1 MLEASFAMPNAL
13 KRLLIGQPLK
23 TAQATEE
30 RLDKRTALA
39 VFSSDALSSVAYATE
54 EILLVL
60 VLAGAAGLHLTLPL
74 ASAIVVLLLIVVLSY
89 GQTIRAYPT
98 GGGAYV
104 VAKENLGELPAL
116 VAGASLLLDYTLTVA
131 VSITAG
137 TAALTSAF
145 PALHE
150 HRIALGVAA
159 ITLITVTNLR
169 GVRAS
174 GKAFAVPAYVFIAS
188 IAALIVTGLIR
199 TAAGTP
205 PLTAAV
211 PLAHEGLGVFLILRA
226 FAAGCTAL
234 TGIEAISNGVQAFKK
249 PESKNARRTLFAMGA
264 ILAVLFV
271 GITVLADRL
280 GVLPVAGETVV
291 SQIARAV
298 FAGGPGYYL
307 VQFSTALILLFA
319 ANTSFADFPRLAFF
333 MARDR
338 YLPAQ
343 LVNQGD
349 RLVYSNGIMLL
360 AAASSLLVIG
370 FAGETHRLI
379 PLYAVGVFLGFSL
392 SQFGMVR
399 KWLRERTAGWRRNM
413 AMNAVGGAVTVAV
426 LAVIAA
432 TKFTHGAWAVFVAI
446 PAIVATSYGIK
457 RHYEHFKTRLTL
469 SEERQLPIPEERVA
483 ILFIGTVH
491 KGTVAAARYA
501 KSLQPTVIKAIHVS
515 FDDRDAATIREK
527 WDTWGLDIPLIIA
540 PSPYR
545 RIVDI
550 LLHYIREIERQ
561 HPQAAISV
569 ILPEFICPHWWQL
582 LLHNQTATWIK
593 HELLRE
599 NVAVV
604 SVPIQIA

>member
-1 MLEASFAMPNAL
+1 MPSAL

-23 TAQATEE
+23 TAQTAEE

-60 VLAGAAGLHLTLPL
+60 VLAGASGLHLTLPI
-74 ASAIVVLLLIVVLSY
+74 AGAIVGLLLVVVLSY

-98 GGGAYV
+98 GGGAYI
-104 VAKENLGELPAL
+104 VAKENLGEAAGV
-116 VAGASLLLDYTLTVA
+116 VAGAALLLDYTLTVA

-137 TAALTSAF
+137 MAAMTSAF
-145 PALHE
+145 PALHG
-150 HRIALGVAA
+150 HRVALGVTAIVL
-159 ITLITVTNLR
+159 ITLTNLR
-169 GVRAS
+169 GLRAS
-174 GKAFAVPAYVFIAS
+174 GRAFALPAYVFIGS
-188 IAALIVTGLIR
+188 FGALILVGLAKA
-199 TAAGTP
+199 AAGTLA
-205 PLTAAV
+205 PLVPVEAV
-211 PLAHEGLGVFLILRA
+211 PHVTEGLTVFLVLRA

-234 TGIEAISNGVQAFKK
+234 TGIEAISDGVQAFKK
-249 PESKNARRTLFAMGA
+249 PESKNARRTLFAMGG
-264 ILAVLFV
+264 ILALLFIGV
-271 GITVLADRL
+271 TILAQRL
-280 GVLPVAGETVV
+280 GVVPVHGETVV

-298 FAGGPGYYL
+298 FSGGPGYYL
-307 VQFSTALILLFA
+307 VQFATVLILLFA

-338 YLPAQ
+338 YLPVQ

-349 RLVYSNGIMLL
+349 RLVYSNGIALL
-360 AAASSLLVIG
+360 AAASCALVIG
-370 FAGETHRLI
+370 FGGDTHRLI

-399 KWLRERTAGWRRNM
+399 KWLKERNAGWRRNM
-413 AMNAVGGAVTVAV
+413 AMNALGGTVTVVV
-426 LAVIAA
+426 LGVIAA

-446 PAIVATSYGIK
+446 PVMVALSYGIK
-457 RHYEHFKTRLTL
+457 RHYDHFKTRLTL
-469 SEERQLPIPEERVA
+469 SQERQLPIPEERVV
-483 ILFIGTVH
+483 ILFIGTLH
-491 KGTVAAARYA
+491 KGAVAAARYA
-501 KSLQPTVIKAIHVS
+501 KAMQPTVIKAIHVS
-515 FDDRDAATIREK
+515 LDDRDGAKIREK
-527 WDTWGLDIPLIIA
+527 WETWGMDIPLIIA

-545 RIVDI
+545 RVVDI

-561 HPQAAISV
+561 HPHAAISV

-582 LLHNQTATWIK
+582 LLHNQTAAWIK

-604 SVPIQIA
+604 SVPIQVA